1 MKMHKGWKITFP
13 DKSEEYFR
21 DSQLSRAVRTDAVAR
36 GSKVE
41 RVFILG

>member
-13 DKSEEYFR
+13 DKNEEYFLA
-21 DSQLSRAVRTDAVAR
+21 SQLPRATRTAAVSN

-41 RVFILG
+41 RVFILK